1 MYQERIKQIRQ
12 ELELSV
18 AKLSKKIGIPE
29 RTITSYERNERVPS
43 LEFLATLCRTF
54 NINANWF
61 LTGKGEMFNAPQFEQ
76 VQGELAIEV
85 RKILREEGLIK

>member
-54 NINANWF
+54 DINANWF
-61 LTGKGEMFNAPQFEQ
+61 LTGEGEMFRQKPFEQ
-76 VQGELAIEV
+76 DELEQKVVEV
-85 RKILREEGLIK
+85 MKKYGVIQK